1 MATVAS
7 EKSSRPSAFRTAI
20 EQQAFAAYGASPA
33 LTRLALAFFGA
44 FLVTACL
51 GLVDGRTLY
60 GVSVWW
66 KPAKFFLS
74 ITIHSATLAWGIS
87 LLPEGDRRSRGI
99 RITAGTFVWCSV
111 LEMTY
116 ITLQSAR
123 AEPSHFNRT
132 SALYLALYLLMGVG
146 ALAMLIATAYVG
158 RRLLKRSA
166 AASRPELVHA
176 LGLGML
182 ATAILGTLT
191 GAYMSV
197 QRGHWVGSIASDS
210 AGLPFAGWS
219 TIEGDLRV
227 AHFFGMHSM
236 QVLAIA
242 ALLANRLP
250 AFCGN
255 RLVTVTLLI
264 WAALTAAIFLE
275 AVLGQPFLPV

>member
-1 MATVAS
+1 MATVVS
-7 EKSSRPSAFRTAI
+7 ERPNRLPAFRTGL
-20 EQQAFAAYGASPA
+20 EQAFAAYQASPA
-33 LTRLALAFFGA
+33 LVRLALTFVAA
-44 FLVTACL
+44 FLITACL

-74 ITIHSATLAWGIS
+74 ITIHSATLAWGVS
-87 LLPEGDRRSRGI
+87 LLSDADRRSRGI
-99 RITAGTFVWCSV
+99 RVAAGTFVWCSV

-116 ITLQSAR
+116 ITVQAAR
-123 AEPSHFNRT
+123 AAPSHFNRT
-132 SALYLALYLLMGVG
+132 APLYLALYFLMGAG
-146 ALAMLIATAYVG
+146 ALAMLSATGYVG
-158 RRLLKRSA
+158 WRLLKRSA
-166 AASRPELVHA
+166 VASRSVLVHA

-182 ATAILGTLT
+182 ATTILGALT

-197 QRGHWVGSIASDS
+197 QAGHWAGSVASDT

-242 ALLANRLP
+242 GLLAGRVQALR
-250 AFCGN
+250 AS
-255 RLVTVTLLI
+255 RIVTVTLLI
-264 WAALTAAIFLE
+264 WGALTAAIFFE
-275 AVLGQPFLPV
+275 AVLGRPFLPI